1 MRYRLR
7 RCSCRACAEESTYLK
22 CPWRAKTLH
31 CKNADLVDILET
43 GTHVTEMLSVPKHR
57 LTSEMKVFAQ
67 EMTAPGL
74 KPVRIRNAILR
85 SARAFHLLALFLPSQ
100 RKEEHYTEMFAAL
113 NRIYRQVIGKPLVV
127 EKVMGDADAAQLNGV
142 TQGFG
147 GSAQLKYLMCF
158 YHVVAKVVERT
169 RVLQPP
175 HDKSAG
181 AGGVGIC
188 ARAGHLHYI
197 LQVAVAHRALH

>member
-85 SARAFHLLALFLPSQ
+85 RFNLAPEELLPLKTIQHFCNTMRA
-100 RKEEHYTEMFAAL
+100 
-113 NRIYRQVIGKPLVV
+113 
-127 EKVMGDADAAQLNGV
+127 
-142 TQGFG
+142 
-147 GSAQLKYLMCF
+147 
-158 YHVVAKVVERT
+158 
-169 RVLQPP
+169 
-175 HDKSAG
+175 
-181 AGGVGIC
+181 
-188 ARAGHLHYI
+188 
-197 LQVAVAHRALH
+197 